1 MAILENFLN
10 RKVRGQF
17 DKLKGNNPLAAS
29 AIENLI
35 GEAFPGYGFPETA
48 NNVFEDAINE
58 RVQSLIAEAELFG
71 ASYKDVSTT
80 KLTEKYDWR
89 ARLRPKEGGKDDFYS
104 AVVDGNYQ
112 KDHLLRPIQ
121 ESNGMVWQYTPTIF
135 VSATANYNAQDGQGT
150 NYPINV
156 YMNST
161 PPEIPVA
168 ADWTANDIYEAR
180 YLLAVMTFLRV
191 STKGYFGDKAV
202 EQGKYGT
209 PPPVLIFEY
218 LGDHG
223 FNKVPVVVTN
233 YNMQLPEDV
242 DYVPVEVE
250 GTVTYV
256 PTRTNIMVNL
266 TPTYTPHK
274 LRRRFDLD
282 AITNGIAYK
291 DGFI

>member
-1 MAILENFLN
+1 
-10 RKVRGQF
+10 
-17 DKLKGNNPLAAS
+17 
-29 AIENLI
+29 
-35 GEAFPGYGFPETA
+35 
-48 NNVFEDAINE
+48 
-58 RVQSLIAEAELFG
+58 
-71 ASYKDVSTT
+71 
-80 KLTEKYDWR
+80 
-89 ARLRPKEGGKDDFYS
+89 
-104 AVVDGNYQ
+104 
-112 KDHLLRPIQ
+112 
-121 ESNGMVWQYTPTIF
+121 
-135 VSATANYNAQDGQGT
+135 
-150 NYPINV
+150 
-156 YMNST
+156 
-161 PPEIPVA
+161 
-168 ADWTANDIYEAR
+168 
-180 YLLAVMTFLRV
+180 MTFLRI